1 VLESLDTKLPDVS
14 SDKREETVAS
24 APDAGPKRGRSL
36 VSEDR
41 SSRTNDKVEV
51 LETGVRRLSHILYRG
66 DCTIRFIDRLLQQT
80 RLVFLS
86 QIPHVLL
93 CTTYEGGN

>member
-14 SDKREETVAS
+14 DKREETVVS

-41 SSRTNDKVEV
+41 SSRTNDMVEV
-51 LETGVRRLSHILYRG
+51 LETGVRRLSHFLYRG
-66 DCTIRFIDRLLQQT
+66 DGTIPFIDRLLQQT
-80 RLVFLS
+80 KLGLLS
-86 QIPHVLL
+86 QIPHVSL
-93 CTTYEGGN
+93 CTTYEGGK